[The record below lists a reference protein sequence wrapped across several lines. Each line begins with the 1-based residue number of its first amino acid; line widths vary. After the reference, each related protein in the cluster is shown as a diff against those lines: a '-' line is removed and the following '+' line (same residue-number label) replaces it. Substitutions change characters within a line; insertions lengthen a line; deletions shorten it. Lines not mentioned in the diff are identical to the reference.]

1 MKRRKADNMS
11 KVDSLVSIKRLWKDA
26 TISLYDKATSI
37 SEEFYSANLDLA
49 GAAEYIGATPS
60 ELDSLLSLSELEEDM
75 LRQVSDAK
83 PPVTTWMFLANASE
97 DELQAAIK
105 EIGERKQGTETVE
118 SLGERLYAAMIQ
130 VAGPTPDQVLA
141 NLTPDVLFAMVK
153 RAEAFKA
160 TSEKNIKALKSFGM
174 WRKRGKTL
182 TDKQVKYLRSILSQ
196 LVSAGAIK
204 RNGIDNDQEMCDIV
218 LDALEL

>member
-1 MKRRKADNMS
+1 MS
-11 KVDSLVSIKRLWKDA
+11 KVDSLVSIKNLWKD
-26 TISLYDKATSI
+26 TTLSLYDKATAI

-49 GAAEYIGATPS
+49 GAAEFIGATPS

-75 LRQVSDAK
+75 LRQVSDAM

-97 DELQAAIK
+97 EELQAAIK
-105 EIGERKQGTETVE
+105 EIGAKRKSAETTE
-118 SLGERLYAAMIQ
+118 SLGERLYAVMIQ
-130 VAGPTPDQVLA
+130 VAGPTGDQVLA
-141 NLTPDVLFAMVK
+141 NLTPDVLFAMAK

-160 TSEKNIKALKSFGM
+160 TTDKNIKALKSFGM
-174 WRKRGKTL
+174 WRKRGKLL
-182 TDKQVKYLRSILSQ
+182 TDKQVKYLRSILNQ

-204 RNGIDNDQEMCDIV
+204 RNGIDSDQEMCDIV

>member
-1 MKRRKADNMS
+1 MS
-11 KVDSLVSIKRLWKDA
+11 KVDSLVSIKNLWKD
-26 TISLYDKATSI
+26 TTLSLYEKATAI

-49 GAAEYIGATPS
+49 GAAEFIGATPS

-75 LRQVSDAK
+75 LRQVSDAM

-97 DELQAAIK
+97 EELQAAIK
-105 EIGERKQGTETVE
+105 EIDDKRKGTGTTA
-118 SLGERLYAAMIQ
+118 SLGERLYTAMIQ
-130 VAGPTPDQVLA
+130 VAGPTGDQVLA
-141 NLTPDVLFAMVK
+141 NLTPDVLFAMAK

-160 TSEKNIKALKSFGM
+160 TSAKNINALKSFGM
-174 WRKRGKTL
+174 WRKRGKLL
-182 TDKQVKYLRSILSQ
+182 TEKQVKYLRGILNQ

-204 RNGIDNDQEMCDIV
+204 RNGIDSDQEMCDIV